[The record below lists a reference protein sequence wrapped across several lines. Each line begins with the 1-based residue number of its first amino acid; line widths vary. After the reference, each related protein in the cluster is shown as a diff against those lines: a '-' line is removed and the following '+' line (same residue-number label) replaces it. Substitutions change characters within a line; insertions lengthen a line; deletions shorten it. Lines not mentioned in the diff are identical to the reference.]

1 MLGKANIH
9 VSKIGIYMYKKKAMN
24 TEQILGKPVFKTGF
38 CGFKLVSIALYCLV
52 QTVKWPALWL
62 YLPSTVTRSTQ
73 KVWELKSTTRR
84 SLVLN
89 SFLAGGSTSHGTSV
103 ISLESHLPWLQPLSS
118 SVQFSFSVMSES
130 WQPHGLEHARLPC
143 PSPTPRADSNSCPPS
158 QWCHPTTSSSVVPF
172 SSCLQFFQSSGSFLM
187 SQLFISGGQS
197 IEVSASASVLLN
209 IQDWFP

>member
-1 MLGKANIH
+1 MWAKLEFTCIRRELWIQSKYLANQYSKQ
-9 VSKIGIYMYKKKAMN
+9 VSVVSNLI
-24 TEQILGKPVFKTGF
+24 
-38 CGFKLVSIALYCLV
+38 VSIALYCLV

-89 SFLAGGSTSHGTSV
+89 SFLAGGSTSHRASV

-118 SVQFSFSVMSES
+118 SVQFSCSVMSES

-143 PSPTPRADSNSCPPS
+143 LSPTPRADSNSCPPS
-158 QWCHPTTSSSVVPF
+158 QWCYPTLSSSVVPF

-187 SQLFISGGQS
+187 SQFFASGGQS
-197 IEVSASASVLLN
+197 IEVSASASVLPKN
-209 IQDWFP
+209 IQTDFR